1 MYKRLMKQIS
11 LYIISK
17 EIYACIIRMSRC
29 FEMIYNIYQ
38 NPYIQIDHI
47 YIQGVYFFWN
57 SNDGTLEGK
66 HIFDLWHIWPS
77 SPSSSSIVDH
87 VRN

>member
-1 MYKRLMKQIS
+1 MVSFQLHAIGNSKRKITVTNETNQII
-11 LYIISK
+11 YIISK

-47 YIQGVYFFWN
+47 YIQGVYFFATQMV
-57 SNDGTLEGK
+57 G
-66 HIFDLWHIWPS
+66 H
-77 SPSSSSIVDH
+77 
-87 VRN
+87 